1 MYIYIYKW
9 CIYRYI
15 YTIFLSLY
23 RYLPIYI
30 HYLPI
35 YLSFFSYLS
44 IYLAS
49 SLSIDLSICTFII
62 WKFQDNIC
70 GIKHPWG
77 KGLKKISRRVLS
89 QTLISTAHAP

>member
-1 MYIYIYKW
+1 MYIYINGVY
-9 CIYRYI
+9 IDIYI

-49 SLSIDLSICTFII
+49 SLSIDLSTCTFFI

-77 KGLKKISRRVLS
+77 KD
-89 QTLISTAHAP
+89 